1 MLKLRCLKQLA
12 PSIQVLEYL
21 RVCLLDKQTCKRS
34 LLRQLAFSVDKL
46 YERKIVI
53 ASHVGIVLTKRR
65 CNVHDTG
72 TIGHSYIAVAGHEKA
87 LLSLLVSDFLSTVKQ
102 WLVLLVLQIF
112 SLVGFQH
119 FKSFDARFVIAK
131 SAQHLLGKCLRKV
144 IGITICRFY
153 LDIGIIRVH
162 TKCYVARKCPRGRC
176 PCQEVCILAYHLKAD
191 NCRALLYRLI
201 ALCHLLCRKRC
212 TAARAIRNN
221 FKALVQ

>member
-102 WLVLLVLQIF
+102 WLVLLVLQILTNI
-112 SLVGFQH
+112 SLQY
-119 FKSFDARFVIAK
+119 FVSILAFFCQA
-131 SAQHLLGKCLRKV
+131 SQYLVCQCLCNI
-144 IGITICRFY
+144 IGITVGS
-153 LDIGIIRVH
+153 LHLQVSLLRVH
-162 TKCYVARKCPRGRC
+162 AQCHVGRKSPGGGG
-176 PCQEVCILAYHLKAD
+176 PC
-191 NCRALLYRLI
+191 
-201 ALCHLLCRKRC
+201 
-212 TAARAIRNN
+212 
-221 FKALVQ
+221 